1 MLSTPSVFFFRFYSC
16 GIKPDFVLIW
26 TVPTI
31 STSDWMSPLDVASY
45 LGVSRSTVFNLM
57 RSGRRS
63 RGRIGLY
70 PTYKLSAKVVRM
82 KRNDVD
88 RYVERMKV
96 GT

>member
-1 MLSTPSVFFFRFYSC
+1 
-16 GIKPDFVLIW
+16 
-26 TVPTI
+26 
-31 STSDWMSPLDVASY
+31 MSPLDVASY